1 MSLALHSLTSPLSHL
16 QRHITPT
23 IYAFNTANLTWFLLM
38 MIINNNQ
45 INHITFSSAS
55 NMCCYNFEFRKAT
68 WLLLFV
74 FEDEQIKLTE
84 TLEKSRVK
92 KKLQDLRV
100 DSLFGWKKLFQK
112 TLSIFYMS

>member
-1 MSLALHSLTSPLSHL
+1 
-16 QRHITPT
+16 
-23 IYAFNTANLTWFLLM
+23 M